1 MVLIVLVFAAVGL
14 IYKLRTG
21 GEGDGGPSSPAS
33 GAAVPG
39 ENAPGRPLDFQY
51 EVLLGGKLLENDNGN
66 DGDSFRIDH
75 RGREFR
81 FRLYFVDTPETNDRY
96 RSRVEDQAKYFGTSV
111 DEALAVGRE
120 AKEYT
125 LNLLRTRPFKVFT
138 NWEKVM
144 ESDRI
149 HAFVRV
155 EMPSGQSRY
164 LSELL
169 VERGYARIHTNGA
182 ELPDKT
188 SVEDYKGKLR
198 EIEARGRSRPKP
210 GHGGSATIEPTPHG
224 F

>member
-1 MVLIVLVFAAVGL
+1 MRRG
-14 IYKLRTG
+14 
-21 GEGDGGPSSPAS
+21 S

-198 EIEARGRSRPKP
+198 EIEARAKQAKTGAWRFS
-210 GHGGSATIEPTPHG
+210 HY
-224 F
+224 